1 MEIRKDDHIIGTW
14 FAEAPNGDDWLLTV
28 LRRGEKYLGE
38 YRFRYKR
45 DGKIFGSKDKK
56 SFYSMK
62 HPVEKFPDEE
72 AFIEKLNRIFEIIK
86 TRYSKFHKFIKVCG
100 SFDRWRYLMAQEDFA
115 HIKREEIK

>member
-38 YRFRYKR
+38 YRFRYTR
-45 DGKIFGSKDKK
+45 DGKIFDSKDKK
-56 SFYSMK
+56 SFYSL
-62 HPVEKFPDEE
+62 ELSAARYSEE
-72 AFIEKLNRIFEIIK
+72 TVIEKLNRLFEIIK